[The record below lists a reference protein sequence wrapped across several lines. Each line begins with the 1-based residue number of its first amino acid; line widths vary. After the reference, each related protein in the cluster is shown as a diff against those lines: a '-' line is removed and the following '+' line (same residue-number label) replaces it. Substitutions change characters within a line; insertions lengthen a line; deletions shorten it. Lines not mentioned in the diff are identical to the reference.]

1 MDFMYVLLVVEVL
14 FLVAM
19 GLVLWKV
26 LAAMKRRA
34 GVSSGGSSGG
44 SAAGWSALE
53 TAWAVAEP
61 PQDPIT
67 TRANLMVGKVLWR
80 NCVIVG
86 IDPRGLHLAVKVPI
100 FGGFGKKPVRIPW
113 DVFRDPE
120 PARLFWADAT
130 MWRLGTPE
138 VATITLPGDLT
149 AKIAERGGHL
159 GR

>member
-14 FLVAM
+14 FLLAM

-34 GVSSGGSSGG
+34 GG

-53 TAWAVAEP
+53 AAWGVAEAP
-61 PQDPIT
+61 KDPIA

-100 FGGFGKKPVRIPW
+100 FGGFGKSPVRIPW
-113 DVFRDPE
+113 DAFHDPE

-130 MWRLGTPE
+130 LWRLGTPE
-138 VATITLPGDLT
+138 VATMTLPADLA
-149 AKIAERGGHL
+149 AKIAARGGHL
-159 GR
+159 GG

>member
-1 MDFMYVLLVVEVL
+1 MDFMYVLLVVEVF

-34 GVSSGGSSGG
+34 GGSST
-44 SAAGWSALE
+44 GWSALE
-53 TAWAVAEP
+53 AAWGVTEAP
-61 PQDPIT
+61 KDPIT

-80 NCVIVG
+80 NCVVVG

-100 FGGFGKKPVRIPW
+100 FGGFGKTPVRIPW
-113 DVFRDPE
+113 TAFHDPE

-138 VATITLPGDLT
+138 VATITLPGDLESRLD
-149 AKIAERGGHL
+149 IAGHALGGRKPGL
-159 GR
+159 

>member
-1 MDFMYVLLVVEVL
+1 MDFMYVLLGVEVV

-26 LAAMKRRA
+26 LAVMKRRA
-34 GVSSGGSSGG
+34 GGSS
-44 SAAGWSALE
+44 SGWSALE
-53 TAWAVAEP
+53 SAWAVAEP
-61 PQDPIT
+61 PKDPIA

-113 DVFRDPE
+113 DAFHDPE

-130 MWRLGTPE
+130 LWRLGTPE
-138 VATITLPGDLT
+138 VATITLPEDLST
-149 AKIAERGGHL
+149 KIAARGGHL
-159 GR
+159 GD